1 MKQIILKR
9 LSMLVLVLV
18 GVTML
23 TFFLSHVI
31 PGDPARMMVGQRA
44 TEETLQEVRRQLGLD
59 QPVWVQYFTY
69 IQGLFAGDLGTSI
82 RTQQPVS
89 EDLLTF
95 FPATLELALLAFV
108 IAILFGVPIGI
119 LSAVKKDT
127 MWDHAGRLFSIAG
140 VSTPVFWSGLIG
152 ILIFYKFL
160 GWLPSSGRLDLSVT
174 PPLKLTGLY
183 LLDSLLTLNWAA
195 FKNSLL
201 HLLLPAFTLA
211 FAQLAIVT
219 RQVRASML
227 EVLGQEYIRTA
238 LANGISGP
246 VLLFRY
252 ALRNALI
259 PTITV
264 VGLSFGS
271 LLGGAVVTETIFSW
285 PGMGKYVVDSIAF
298 LDFPAIMGFTF
309 VISIGYVLINLL
321 VDLTYYALN
330 PEMKE

>member
-1 MKQIILKR
+1 MKRLILKR
-9 LSMLVLVLV
+9 LAMLVLVLL
-18 GVTML
+18 GVTLL

-69 IQGLFAGDLGTSI
+69 IKGLFAGELGTSI

-89 EDLLTF
+89 ADLLTF
-95 FPATLELALLAFV
+95 FPATLELALFAFV
-108 IAILFGVPIGI
+108 IAIIAGIPIGI

-127 MWDHAGRLFSIAG
+127 AWDHAGRLFSIAG
-140 VSTPVFWSGLIG
+140 VSTPVFWSGLVG
-152 ILIFYKFL
+152 ILLFYKVL
-160 GWLPSSGRLDLSVT
+160 GWLPSSGRLDLSVA

-183 LLDSLLTLNWAA
+183 LFDSLVTGNWAA
-195 FKNSLL
+195 FKDSLL
-201 HLLLPAFTLA
+201 HLLLPSFTLA

-219 RQVRASML
+219 RQVRSSML

>member
-1 MKQIILKR
+1 MKRIITKR
-9 LSMLVLVLV
+9 LSMLLFVLL
-18 GVTML
+18 GVTLL

-44 TEETLQEVRRQLGLD
+44 SEETLQEVRHQLGLD

-69 IQGLFAGDLGTSI
+69 LKGLLVGDFGTSI

-89 EDLLTF
+89 HDLLTF
-95 FPATLELALLAFV
+95 FPATIELALLAFV
-108 IAILFGVPIGI
+108 IAIIIGIPLGI

-127 MWDHAGRLFSIAG
+127 GWDHAGRIFSIAG
-140 VSTPVFWSGLIG
+140 VSTPVFWSGLVG

-160 GWLPSSGRLDLSVT
+160 DWLPSSGRLDLAIA
-174 PPLKLTGLY
+174 PPARITGLY
-183 LLDSLLTLNWAA
+183 LVDSLFTGNWAA
-195 FKNSLL
+195 FKNSLW

-219 RQVRASML
+219 RQVRSSML
-227 EVLGQEYIRTA
+227 EVLGQDYIRTA
-238 LANGISGP
+238 LANGINGP

-285 PGMGKYVVDSIAF
+285 PGMGKYVVDSIAY

-321 VDLTYYALN
+321 VDIAYYMLD
-330 PEMKE
+330 PQIKE

>member
-89 EDLLTF
+89 DDLLTF

>member
-1 MKQIILKR
+1 MRQIIVKR
-9 LSMLVLVLV
+9 LAMLVLVLL
-18 GVTML
+18 GVTL
-23 TFFLSHVI
+23 ITFFLSHVI

-44 TEETLQEVRRQLGLD
+44 SEETLQEVRRQLGLD

-69 IQGLFAGDLGTSI
+69 MEGLVAGDFGNSI
-82 RTQQPVS
+82 RTQQPVVD
-89 EDLLTF
+89 DLIKF
-95 FPATLELALLAFV
+95 FPATLELALTAFV
-108 IAILFGVPIGI
+108 IAIVIGIPIGI

-127 MWDHAGRLFSIAG
+127 NWDHAGRFFSIAG
-140 VSTPVFWSGLIG
+140 ISTPVFWSGLIG
-152 ILIFYKFL
+152 ILIFYKFFNL
-160 GWLPSSGRLDLSVT
+160 LPSSGRIDLMIT
-174 PPLKLTGLY
+174 PPPSITGLY
-183 LLDSLLTLNWAA
+183 LLDSLLTGNWAA
-195 FKNSLL
+195 FTNSLW
-201 HLLLPAFTLA
+201 HLILPACTLA

-227 EVLGQEYIRTA
+227 EVLSQEYIRTA
-238 LANGISGP
+238 LANGIHGP

-285 PGMGKYVVDSIAF
+285 PGMGKYVVESIAF

-309 VISIGYVLINLL
+309 VISFGYVIINLL
-321 VDLTYYALN
+321 VDLTYYALD
-330 PEMKE
+330 PQIKE

>member
-9 LSMLVLVLV
+9 LAMLVLVLL
-18 GVTML
+18 GVTMI

-44 TEETLQEVRRQLGLD
+44 SEETLQEVRRQLGLD
-59 QPVWVQYFTY
+59 QPVWVQYLTY
-69 IQGLFAGDLGTSI
+69 MKGLFAGDFGNSI
-82 RTQQPVS
+82 RTQQPVID
-89 EDLLTF
+89 DLITF
-95 FPATLELALLAFV
+95 FPATLELAITAFI
-108 IAILFGVPIGI
+108 IAILIGI
-119 LSAVKKDT
+119 PLGVLSAVKKNT
-127 MWDHAGRLFSIAG
+127 GWDHASRFFSIAG
-140 VSTPVFWSGLIG
+140 ISTPVFWSGLVG

-160 GWLPSSGRLDLSVT
+160 GALPSSGRIDLAV
-174 PPLKLTGLY
+174 PAPAKITGLY
-183 LLDSLLTLNWAA
+183 VLDSLLTGNWAA
-195 FKNSLL
+195 LKNSLW
-201 HLLLPAFTLA
+201 HLILPAFTLA

-219 RQVRASML
+219 RQVRSSML
-227 EVLGQEYIRTA
+227 EVLGQDYIRTA
-238 LANGISGP
+238 LANGIHGP
-246 VLLFRY
+246 VLLIRY

-309 VISIGYVLINLL
+309 VISLGYVVINLL
-321 VDLTYYALN
+321 VDLTYYVLD
-330 PEMKE
+330 PQIKE

>member
-9 LSMLVLVLV
+9 LSMLALVLV

-89 EDLLTF
+89 DDLLTF

>member
-9 LSMLVLVLV
+9 FAMLGLVIV
-18 GVTML
+18 GVTMI

-44 TEETLQEVRRQLGLD
+44 SEETLQEVRRQLGLD

-69 IQGLFAGDLGTSI
+69 MKGLLAGDFGNSI
-82 RTQQPVS
+82 RTQQPVIH
-89 EDLLTF
+89 DLITF
-95 FPATLELALLAFV
+95 FPATLELAIAAFT
-108 IAILFGVPIGI
+108 IAIVIGIPIGV

-127 MWDHAGRLFSIAG
+127 AWDHSGRFFSIAG
-140 VSTPVFWSGLIG
+140 ISTPVFWSGLVG
-152 ILIFYKFL
+152 ILIFYKIL
-160 GWLPSSGRLDLSVT
+160 GWLPSSGRIDLTV
-174 PPLKLTGLY
+174 PAPEKITGLY
-183 LLDSLLTLNWAA
+183 LVDSLLTGNWAA
-195 FKNSLL
+195 FKNSLW
-201 HLLLPAFTLA
+201 HLILPAFTLA

-238 LANGISGP
+238 LANGIHGP

-309 VISIGYVLINLL
+309 IISLGYVLINLI
-321 VDLTYYALN
+321 VDLTYYALD
-330 PEMKE
+330 PQIRE

>member
-9 LSMLVLVLV
+9 LSMLVLVLM

-89 EDLLTF
+89 DDLLTF

>member
-9 LSMLVLVLV
+9 LSMLALVLV
-18 GVTML
+18 GVTLL

-31 PGDPARMMVGQRA
+31 PGDPARLMVGQRA
-44 TEETLQEVRRQLGLD
+44 SEETLQEVRRQLGLD

-69 IQGLFAGDLGTSI
+69 IQGLFAGDFGTSI
-82 RTQQPVS
+82 RTQQPVGH
-89 EDLLTF
+89 DLLSF
-95 FPATLELALLAFV
+95 FPATLELAILAFF
-108 IAILFGVPIGI
+108 IAILLGIPLGI
-119 LSAVKKDT
+119 LSAIKKDT
-127 MWDHAGRLFSIAG
+127 GWDHCSRIFSIAG
-140 VSTPVFWSGLIG
+140 VSTPVFFSGLVG
-152 ILIFYKFL
+152 ILLFYKFFAL
-160 GWLPSSGRLDLSVT
+160 LPSSGRFDLGIT
-174 PPLKLTGLY
+174 PPIKITGLY
-183 LLDSLLTLNWAA
+183 LFDSLLTGNWAA
-195 FKNSLL
+195 FKNSLW
-201 HLLLPAFTLA
+201 HLLLPSFTLA

-227 EVLGQEYIRTA
+227 EVLSQEYIRTA

-309 VISIGYVLINLL
+309 VISIGYVLINLI
-321 VDLTYYALN
+321 VDLTYYALD
-330 PEMKE
+330 PQIKE

>member
-1 MKQIILKR
+1 MRQIIVKR
-9 LSMLVLVLV
+9 LSMLVLVLF
-18 GVTML
+18 GVTL
-23 TFFLSHVI
+23 ITFFLSHVI

-44 TEETLQEVRRQLGLD
+44 SEETLQEVRRQLGLD

-69 IQGLFAGDLGTSI
+69 MSGLLAGDFGKSI
-82 RTQQPVS
+82 RTQQPVID
-89 EDLLTF
+89 DLLTF
-95 FPATLELALLAFV
+95 FPATLELALTAFI
-108 IAILFGVPIGI
+108 IAIIIGIPIGI

-127 MWDHAGRLFSIAG
+127 GWDHAGRFFSIAG
-140 VSTPVFWSGLIG
+140 ISTPVFWSGLVG
-152 ILIFYKFL
+152 ILLFYKVFGL
-160 GWLPSSGRLDLSVT
+160 LPAGGRLALTV
-174 PPLKLTGLY
+174 PPPTTITGFY
-183 LLDSLLTLNWAA
+183 LLDSLLTGNWAA
-195 FKNSLL
+195 FSNSLW
-201 HLLLPAFTLA
+201 HLILPAVTLA

-227 EVLGQEYIRTA
+227 EVLSQDYIRTA
-238 LANGISGP
+238 LANGIHGP

-285 PGMGKYVVDSIAF
+285 PGMGKYVVESIAF

-309 VISIGYVLINLL
+309 FISLGYVVINLI
-321 VDLTYYALN
+321 VDLTYYALD
-330 PEMKE
+330 PQIKE